1 MTELIDLKLQQTQH
15 QNCLTPQEEVF
26 YVNYHVNLTDTLI
39 GIIFFP
45 MYKKR
50 TKRLKS
56 LSNLTELIQQLRG
69 EFKPCAN

>member
-15 QNCLTPQEEVF
+15 QNCLTPQEVF

-56 LSNLTELIQQLRG
+56 LSNLPELIQQLRG